1 MVVDKEQRTR
11 ALRYKRPALAS
22 MGYEHIQSELEE
34 IVEACDDVAWFAG
47 DIDTLTA
54 ALDGSDEEAHE
65 FMLAC
70 GDLSGQAGLLLEQLY
85 EVGEY
90 DTEGTARMY
99 DDCTVALIG
108 NRYDLVGFDTLHEDY
123 FSLTGYD
130 TELAESEAGK
140 RLMRRTKAEMLST
153 IGQSVG
159 ILVAFLDVRQKY
171 DYLQATLDVL
181 RDESGSILQ
190 AVKAINAAYEK
201 AEGVGFQDFR
211 QEAQEFERLLWA
223 VPERMWVE

>member
-1 MVVDKEQRTR
+1 MAVDREQRTR

-22 MGYEHIQSELEE
+22 MGYEYIQKELED
-34 IVEACDDVAWFAG
+34 IVEACGDVAWFAG
-47 DIDTLTA
+47 DRNALTA
-54 ALDGSDEEAHE
+54 ALDGSDEEANE

-90 DTEGTARMY
+90 DPDGMARMY

-108 NRYDLVGFDTLHEDY
+108 NRYDTVGFDTLQEDY

-140 RLMRRTKAEMLST
+140 RLMRRTKAEMLSI

-181 RDESGSILQ
+181 RDENCSVLQ
-190 AVKAINAAYEK
+190 ALRNISAAYEN
-201 AEGVGFQDFR
+201 AEAVGFQDFR
-211 QEAQEFERLLWA
+211 QEAQEFEHLLWA

>member
-1 MVVDKEQRTR
+1 MAVDKEQRTR

-108 NRYDLVGFDTLHEDY
+108 NRYDLGLTLCMRIISPSPAMTRSWL
-123 FSLTGYD
+123 SL
-130 TELAESEAGK
+130 
-140 RLMRRTKAEMLST
+140 RRA
-153 IGQSVG
+153 
-159 ILVAFLDVRQKY
+159 
-171 DYLQATLDVL
+171 
-181 RDESGSILQ
+181 SGSC
-190 AVKAINAAYEK
+190 AVQRPRCSPSSARAWGFWWLSWMSGRSTTTSRPRWTCCGTRAA
-201 AEGVGFQDFR
+201 QSSR
-211 QEAQEFERLLWA
+211 
-223 VPERMWVE
+223 P

>member
-1 MVVDKEQRTR
+1 MAVDRQQRTR

-22 MGYEHIQSELEE
+22 MGYEHIQKELEK
-34 IVEACDDVAWFAG
+34 IVEACDGVAWFAG
-47 DIDTLTA
+47 DRGALTA
-54 ALDGSDEEAHE
+54 ALDGSDEEANE

-90 DTEGTARMY
+90 DPDGTIRMY

-108 NRYDLVGFDTLHEDY
+108 NRYDTVGFDTLQEDY
-123 FSLTGYD
+123 FSLTAYD
-130 TELAESEAGK
+130 TEMACSDAGK
-140 RLMRRTKAEMLST
+140 RLMRHTKAEMLSV

-159 ILVAFLDVRQKY
+159 ILVAFLDVRQRY

-190 AVKAINAAYEK
+190 AAKAINAAYEN
-201 AEGVGFQDFR
+201 AEAVGFIDYR
-211 QEAQEFERLLWA
+211 KEAQEFERLLWA

>member
-1 MVVDKEQRTR
+1 MAVDREQRTR
-11 ALRYKRPALAS
+11 ALRYKRPALRS
-22 MGYEHIQSELEE
+22 MGYEHIQKELEE
-34 IVEACDDVAWFAG
+34 IVEACTDVAWFAG
-47 DIDTLTA
+47 DRDALTA

-90 DTEGTARMY
+90 DPEGMARMY

-108 NRYDLVGFDTLHEDY
+108 NRYDTVGFDTLQEDY
-123 FSLTGYD
+123 FSLTAYD

-140 RLMRRTKAEMLST
+140 RLMRHTKSEMLSI

-159 ILVAFLDVRQKY
+159 ILVAFLDIRQRY

-181 RDESGSILQ
+181 RDESGSVLQ
-190 AVKAINAAYEK
+190 AVKAINAAYEN
-201 AEGVGFQDFR
+201 AETVGFTDYR
-211 QEAQEFERLLWA
+211 KEAQEFERLLWA